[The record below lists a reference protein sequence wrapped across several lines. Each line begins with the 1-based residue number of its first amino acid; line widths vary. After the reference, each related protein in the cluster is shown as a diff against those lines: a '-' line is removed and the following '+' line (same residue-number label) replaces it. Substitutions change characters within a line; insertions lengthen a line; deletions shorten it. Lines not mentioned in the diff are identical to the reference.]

1 MTNAAQSE
9 KTFTLTIDA
18 EDITVRYRPHHIDGT
33 DPYAILEFTSP
44 HHPRRRIPLSENGYR
59 SFFAPMRE
67 IEAAPSVEHYA
78 CIVALILAREVAS
91 LFST

>member
-1 MTNAAQSE
+1 
-9 KTFTLTIDA
+9 
-18 EDITVRYRPHHIDGT
+18 
-33 DPYAILEFTSP
+33 
-44 HHPRRRIPLSENGYR
+44 
-59 SFFAPMRE
+59 MRE